1 MIIKPITFVRIFG
14 LTLVVCSSICSAAFA
29 SIWESGKIVYTSQ
42 LFTFSNSNIY
52 SMGPNGD
59 DKTPLTLNAVDD
71 YDPTWSPSGRQI
83 LFVSEREGQ
92 PDIYIMDGD
101 GGNQRRVRDNHS
113 HRTSPT
119 WDPNG
124 QRFAY
129 SWHLEGIWI
138 YDFVNR
144 SLEYV
149 VDGAN
154 PAWSPDGRYIAFIR
168 GGSGSVGWE
177 GASLYVIDLET
188 GIESK
193 LAEGILLSE
202 LSDPAWDPQSDY
214 IVFSWLGFFT
224 SGIYYVP
231 RWGGEAK
238 MMNQWEGH
246 HLHHPEIA
254 PYGGEMLMEVHPDDY
269 TTQHIYKVTRRTNNR
284 QRLTSGSGY
293 NFDPDWWHP
302 ISFPVQS
309 QASLS
314 TTTWGELKQK

>member
-1 MIIKPITFVRIFG
+1 MIIKPIAFFRVLG
-14 LTLVVCSSICSAAFA
+14 LTLVACSIICSTAIA
-29 SIWESGKIVYTSQ
+29 SLWESGKIVYTSQ
-42 LFTFSNSNIY
+42 LLTLSDLDIY

-59 DKTPLTLNAVDD
+59 DKTLLTFAAADD

-92 PDIYIMDGD
+92 PDIYIMDSD
-101 GGNQRRVRDNHS
+101 GGNQRRVRSSPS

-119 WDPNG
+119 WAPDG

-129 SWHLEGIWI
+129 SWNLEEIWI
-138 YDFVNR
+138 YDFVTV
-144 SLEYV
+144 SPEYV

-168 GGSGSVGWE
+168 GGFGN
-177 GASLYVIDLET
+177 ASLYVIDLET
-188 GIESK
+188 GTESK
-193 LAEGILLSE
+193 LVDATLLSE
-202 LSDPAWDPQSDY
+202 LSDPTWSPQSDY
-214 IVFSWLGFFT
+214 IVFSWLNFFT
-224 SGIYYVP
+224 GGIYYVA

-238 MMNQWEGH
+238 IMSQSEGH

-269 TTQHIYKVTRRTNNR
+269 TMQHIYKVTRRTNNW

-302 ISFPVQS
+302 TSFPVQP
-309 QASLS
+309 QPSLS
-314 TTTWGELKQK
+314 TTIWGELKEK